1 MDPIQIGVGI
11 IMLGVAFA
19 GIMWLQ
25 SSEAAVSAK
34 RMMAMMKRSG
44 LDPVTA
50 MIGSARA
57 VAIGK
62 DVRRRCKRC
71 PREELCDR
79 WLAGTVKGGNSFC
92 PNAQAFRILAGSGGD
107 SSATA
112 SRT

>member
-1 MDPIQIGVGI
+1 MDPIQIGVAI
-11 IMLGVAFA
+11 IMLAVAFA

-25 SSEAAVSAK
+25 SSEATASAK

-50 MIGSARA
+50 MLGSARA

-71 PREELCDR
+71 PREDLCDR

-92 PNAQAFRILAGSGGD
+92 PNAQAFSVLAGAGGNP
-107 SSATA
+107 SATA
-112 SRT
+112 SRV